1 MEFTYVARR
10 PEALAPWVESV
21 WFARGRIDYRR
32 ELIAPTG
39 SSVAVVVLGDP
50 IRLVAGDGAGFVAR
64 GGFLLG
70 PHDRPV
76 VNEPLGETYCVG
88 VVTTPVGCRAL
99 FGVAPA
105 AVRGRVV
112 DLLAAWPPAADLRR
126 ALLADSKTPTA
137 EAATE
142 VDQAKKAEAALDL
155 YQSVLAPGEPGPAVR
170 RCAAAVAA
178 LEEDPLR
185 PIAGLA
191 AELGV
196 SHGHLDREFTAV
208 VGLSPRVL
216 SRILRLRALLAAI
229 DVYGTVDWPGLA
241 AAYGWFDQSHFI
253 RDFRRHTGVT
263 PSRYVAA
270 QRAAFTPDQ
279 AAPGFVPE
287 TGVDVKSV
295 QYASRG
301 GRAR

>member
-1 MEFTYVARR
+1 MEFTYVTRR
-10 PEALAPWVESV
+10 PDALAPWVESV

-39 SSVAVVVLGDP
+39 STVAVVVLGDP
-50 IRLVAGDGAGFVAR
+50 IRLVAGDGSAFVAH

-76 VNEPLGETYCVG
+76 VNEPLGETHCVG
-88 VVTTPVGCRAL
+88 VVTTPIGCRAL
-99 FGVAPA
+99 FDVAPA
-105 AVRGRVV
+105 SVRGRVV
-112 DLLAAWPPAADLRR
+112 DLLAAWPSSADLRR
-126 ALLADSKTPTA
+126 ALLAGTTTA
-137 EAATE
+137 EM
-142 VDQAKKAEAALDL
+142 ALDL

-178 LEEDPLR
+178 LDKDPMR

-229 DVYGTVDWPGLA
+229 DVYAVVDWPGLA

-279 AAPGFVPE
+279 AEPGFVPE
-287 TGVDVKSV
+287 VGVDVKSV
-295 QYASRG
+295 QYAGRG

>member
-1 MEFTYVARR
+1 VQFTYVTRR
-10 PEALAPWVESV
+10 PPALAPWVESI
-21 WFARGRIDYRR
+21 WFARGRIDYPR
-32 ELIAPTG
+32 ERIAPTG
-39 SSVAVVVLGDP
+39 STVAVVVLGDP
-50 IRLVAGDGAGFVAR
+50 IRLVAGDGPAFVAR

-88 VVTTPVGCRAL
+88 VVSTPVGCRAL

-105 AVRGRVV
+105 SVRGRVV
-112 DLLAAWPPAADLRR
+112 DLLTAWPAAAALRR
-126 ALLADSKTPTA
+126 GLLGGATA
-137 EAATE
+137 GE
-142 VDQAKKAEAALDL
+142 ALDR
-155 YQSVLAPGEPGPAVR
+155 YQGVLAPGEPSPAVR
-170 RCAAAVAA
+170 RCAGAVAA
-178 LEEDPLR
+178 LEADPMR

-191 AELGV
+191 AEVGV
-196 SHGHLDREFTAV
+196 SHGHLDREFTGI

-229 DVYGTVDWPGLA
+229 DVYGAVDWPGLA

-287 TGVDVKSV
+287 VGIDVKSV
-295 QYASRG
+295 QDAARG

>member
-1 MEFTYVARR
+1 MYVTRR
-10 PEALAPWVESV
+10 PVALGHAVEQI
-21 WFARGRIDYRR
+21 WYARGRIDYRR
-32 ELIAPTG
+32 ERIAPTG
-39 SSVAVVVLGDP
+39 STVGVIVLGDA
-50 IRLVAGDGAGFVAR
+50 IRLVPGDGAGAALVAR
-64 GGFLLG
+64 SGFLLG
-70 PHDRPV
+70 PQDRPV

-112 DLLAAWPPAADLRR
+112 DLPAAWPAAAGLRR
-126 ALLADSKTPTA
+126 ALLGAGGPG
-137 EAATE
+137 E
-142 VDQAKKAEAALDL
+142 ALDL
-155 YQSVLAPGEPGPAVR
+155 VERALVAGEPTPAVR

-178 LEEDPLR
+178 LEADPMR
-185 PIAGLA
+185 PIAALA

-229 DVYGTVDWPGLA
+229 DVYRPVHWTGVA

-270 QRAAFTPDQ
+270 QRAAYTPDQ

-287 TGVDVKSV
+287 VGVDVKSV
-295 QYASRG
+295 QDAGRG
-301 GRAR
+301 GRAP